1 MYDYAGANM
10 FVNRYLL
17 KFKGNIYELPQEVF
31 MCIAMLLAINEEDRV
46 AVAKRFY
53 NALSLKK
60 ISLATPILA
69 NLRIP
74 KGNLSSCFITAM
86 DDNIESIFYNIDTIA
101 KISKS
106 GGGVGLNISR
116 IRAKDSMVNG
126 YYNASGGVVPWK

>member
-1 MYDYAGANM
+1 
-10 FVNRYLL
+10 
-17 KFKGNIYELPQEVF
+17 

-86 DDNIESIFYNIDTIA
+86 DDI
-101 KISKS
+101 
-106 GGGVGLNISR
+106 
-116 IRAKDSMVNG
+116 
-126 YYNASGGVVPWK
+126 